1 MYGSCP
7 HCDNKCY
14 LQLPAT
20 FEAETTG
27 EDFKV
32 KIAASGK
39 SSFAAPYDLD
49 FTSLNDDLKAFTAT
63 GYDKST
69 KTIWLTRVKKV
80 QKGEGLLLKGDANKE
95 YTIPSTGVQASYVNM
110 IIGNTSGEKIKV
122 YEKSDDN
129 KWTNYY
135 LSGGTYVSVVGNVS
149 IGNNKS
155 YLQLPTEMLA
165 GVRSEEDVDASDL
178 QTTYDFVEL
187 ETESMPVVLQNTTG
201 IEAVQTTPDPSLLRR
216 GNEAV
221 WYDVQGRKY
230 DSQPT
235 KKGLYIHNGKKV
247 VIRSTTK

>member
-1 MYGSCP
+1 
-7 HCDNKCY
+7 
-14 LQLPAT
+14 
-20 FEAETTG
+20 
-27 EDFKV
+27 
-32 KIAASGK
+32 
-39 SSFAAPYDLD
+39 
-49 FTSLNDDLKAFTAT
+49 
-63 GYDKST
+63 
-69 KTIWLTRVKKV
+69 
-80 QKGEGLLLKGDANKE
+80 
-95 YTIPSTGVQASYVNM
+95 M

-129 KWTNYY
+129 KWTYYY

-149 IGNNKS
+149 IGNNKN

-221 WYDVQGRKY
+221 WYDVQGWKY

-247 VIRSTTK
+247 VIRSTAK